1 MSDTYDHAGDDRAS
15 VAASGGERGQGAQT
29 RLGPTGYALV
39 GVLVGVVI
47 GFGLAWGIGGNP
59 LSDRN
64 EVVYREVT
72 VNSVSPAEDQICW
85 ADEPDRRDS
94 PQTCAILALDPEVP
108 VPSPG
113 ATVMIGLVDLDTPD
127 GAEFRQVVHLGPPP
141 APEAEDDPEGEP
153 DAEDDAEAGPDA
165 DAEDDPEAGPDAE
178 D

>member
-1 MSDTYDHAGDDRAS
+1 MSDTRDHPGDDRAS
-15 VAASGGERGQGAQT
+15 VPASGAERPQGGAHT
-29 RLGPTGYALV
+29 RLGPTGFALV

-47 GFGLAWGIGGNP
+47 GVGLAWAVGGNP

-72 VNSVSPAEDQICW
+72 VNSVSPEEDQICW
-85 ADEPDRRDS
+85 ADEPGRRDS

-113 ATVMIGLVDLDTPD
+113 VTVMIGLVDLDTPD
-127 GAEFRQVVHLGPPP
+127 GAQFRQVIHLGPPS
-141 APEAEDDPEGEP
+141 APEADDDPE
-153 DAEDDAEAGPDA
+153 AEPDA